1 MSNLMRWEP
10 FRESRKLHD
19 LLDRFMDRSYG
30 EASWFDVGLMD
41 RLPLDVYTTDDA
53 WIVKANVPG
62 FKPEEIEIS
71 VTGDTLAIQG
81 ETKQELE
88 SNGDEGKYLVRERR
102 VSNFARSL
110 TLPGKLEAEQA
121 KAEFENGVLTLTLP
135 KPEQIKPKRISVK
148 SKLAQRGPN
157 PTSA

>member
-1 MSNLMRWEP
+1 MMLHGSSNQ
-10 FRESRKLHD
+10 
-19 LLDRFMDRSYG
+19 G
-30 EASWFDVGLMD
+30 
-41 RLPLDVYTTDDA
+41 RLPLDVYTTDEA

-71 VTGDTLAIQG
+71 VTGDTLSIQG
-81 ETKQELE
+81 ETRQELE
-88 SNGDEGKYLVRERR
+88 SNGDEGKYLVGERR

-121 KAEFENGVLTLTLP
+121 KAEFENGVLTLTLA

-148 SKLAQRGPN
+148 SK
-157 PTSA
+157 

>member
-1 MSNLMRWEP
+1 MTSLMRWEP
-10 FRESRKLHD
+10 IRESRRIQD
-19 LLDRFMDRSYG
+19 LLDRFVDRTVVG
-30 EASWFDVGLMD
+30 EPWFEGGYLG
-41 RLPLDVYTTDDA
+41 RLPLDVYTTDEA

-71 VTGDTLAIQG
+71 VTGDTLTIEG

-135 KPEQIKPKRISVK
+135 KPEQTKPKRISVK
-148 SKLAQRGPN
+148 SK
-157 PTSA
+157 